1 MRGSKNLEARL
12 ARIDIDIDVEV
23 RDVVLR
29 ARAVDR
35 CRVAIAIGFR

>member
-12 ARIDIDIDVEV
+12 ARIDIDVEV